1 MTKVIILS
9 DETSDEYYE
18 RTVLHLH
25 EKFHTCPTNLGGNPA
40 SEAQAAQISYYDAM
54 AREMAA
60 RSSKMRSRYLGFN
73 GDRWSRDA
81 SQAGCTPPGKM
92 VF

>member
-9 DETSDEYYE
+9 DETLDNFYE
-18 RTVLHLH
+18 RTVLRLH
-25 EKFHTCPTNLGGNPA
+25 EKYHTCPTNLRIG
-40 SEAQAAQISYYDAM
+40 SVSDAQVAQISYYDSM
-54 AREMAA
+54 SREMAA
-60 RSSKMRSRYLGFN
+60 RSRAKRSHYLGLS

-81 SQAGCTPPGKM
+81 SHWGDIPSGKM

>member
-9 DETSDEYYE
+9 DETLDKFYE

-25 EKFHTCPTNLGGNPA
+25 EKFHTCPTNLRSGSA
-40 SEAQAAQISYYDAM
+40 SDAQAAQISYYDAM

-60 RSSKMRSRYLGFN
+60 RSRAMRPRYLGFS

-81 SQAGCTPPGKM
+81 SQWGDTPSGKM